1 MATQSS
7 AEFGKEHAVVNEL
20 KYVIAAFAW
29 LGISVR
35 LGPPESIGGKFL
47 IGNGHLLKFH
57 LTKCIAEAWC
67 VLLEIACGQG
77 MEYAEVGDSFLPW
90 SRISLQTGG
99 WTPTALQADV

>member
-1 MATQSS
+1 MATLSS
-7 AEFGKEHAVVNEL
+7 AEFGNEHTVVNEL

-57 LTKCIAEAWC
+57 LTKCIAEARC

-77 MEYAEVGDSFLPW
+77 MEYAEVGDSFLPL
-90 SRISLQTGG
+90 SRLSLRTGG
-99 WTPTALQADV
+99 CTPTALQADA